1 MLSVRQLSIVKLFT
15 QRNPSLISNL
25 ILSISNLNTLEYDF
39 IMNNIIKISLRETTI
54 LNYDTCA

>member
-1 MLSVRQLSIVKLFT
+1 MPSVRQLSIVKLFT

-54 LNYDTCA
+54 